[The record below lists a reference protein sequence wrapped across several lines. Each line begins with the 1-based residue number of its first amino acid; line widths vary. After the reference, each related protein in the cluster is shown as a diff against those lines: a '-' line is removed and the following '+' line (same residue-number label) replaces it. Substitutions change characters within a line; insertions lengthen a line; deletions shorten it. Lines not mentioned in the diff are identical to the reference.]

1 MSRCRTDSFPK
12 INIAHRCWRISRF
25 YHRPSGFFRLFRH
38 PPTGVK
44 TAPQQRFPADAH
56 LPENMRANP
65 PNPLAIR
72 AGIWYTVP
80 KRDRFMR
87 LSRADTSIPQK
98 RGDSFM
104 KSSTLLYD
112 YAVPRGG
119 IKKNCCSKGPF
130 CVKSPPFPSLSARK
144 TYGLAQGTLSVRCT
158 PNRNGSVSRGL
169 SRSGSVFL
177 CFSLCSCRNIPA
189 PERPG
194 FPCRRSRWSDRRES
208 RSGRSG
214 GAVWCPARSYRR

>member
-56 LPENMRANP
+56 LPEIMRANP
-65 PNPLAIR
+65 HNPLAIR

-87 LSRADTSIPQK
+87 LSRVDTSIPQK

-119 IKKNCCSKGPF
+119 IKKIAAPRDSFASKAPYPQPF
-130 CVKSPPFPSLSARK
+130 RAKDVR
-144 TYGLAQGTLSVRCT
+144 LSVGYAECT
-158 PNRNGSVSRGL
+158 LYAKQKRIRFQGIVPERIR
-169 SRSGSVFL
+169 FL

-189 PERPG
+189 PERPE

-214 GAVWCPARSYRR
+214 GAVWCPARSCLL